1 MIYAKAGYNLTFS
14 WCLTF
19 PFSFISSL
27 HKAPKKI
34 RKGCHLFRFY
44 TNLKLSQ
51 CKTPQLIV
59 QWQACYYI
67 LQGLFKRRKC
77 YGASLKVFEDIPRR
91 SFFLRKGI
99 EGQNC
104 LMEKYQRT
112 RRRKRIRDSRVLVDG
127 PFPEHAGFPIKW
139 GREDVLCWPISLKVI
154 AVVARGKLGLWC
166 LTWHSLKKEQWI
178 LEENIAR
185 IKSFIVLLLTRFALL
200 VKFIHWLSFVV
211 SVIKLSYP
219 CYLKLSSSK
228 NMRKRTEI
236 TQPKDF
242 PRHSR
247 SKNTPH
253 QFSLR

>member
-1 MIYAKAGYNLTFS
+1 MIYAKPVHNLTFS
-14 WCLTF
+14 WY
-19 PFSFISSL
+19 ISHYSWL
-27 HKAPKKI
+27 FHFHSYQACI
-34 RKGCHLFRFY
+34 RHQRKLEKVCHLFRFY
-44 TNLKLSQ
+44 TTNLKLSQ

-112 RRRKRIRDSRVLVDG
+112 RRRKRIRDSRVGVLVDG

-166 LTWHSLKKEQWI
+166 LTWHSLKKGQWI

-185 IKSFIVLLLTRFALL
+185 IKSFKMLLLTRYALL
-200 VKFIHWLSFVV
+200 VNFIHWLSF
-211 SVIKLSYP
+211 
-219 CYLKLSSSK
+219 
-228 NMRKRTEI
+228 E
-236 TQPKDF
+236 
-242 PRHSR
+242 
-247 SKNTPH
+247 
-253 QFSLR
+253 